1 MSTLLQAHWIL
12 PAPGQAF
19 EGGGILLEGGRV
31 AAWAETPGAVRELAS
46 RAGVEHV
53 DLGPV
58 ALSPGLVNAHAHLE
72 LSGLAGRLG
81 AGGGFIPWVGGVLRE
96 RAGLSGEDYR
106 DAVRTGAEA
115 LLASGTTAVGDV
127 DSSGAAESEH
137 AVGPLRAREN
147 REVLDGGDTART
159 PDQLRRLDAEA
170 PEGALL
176 GLSPHAPHTVGP
188 ELLAACVQRSGARRL
203 PFSVH
208 WAETP
213 EECSWLAGE
222 GGPFADLLGAAPG
235 CSGLDLL
242 QRAGA
247 LGPRTSL
254 VHANHPEP
262 GELELVAR
270 SGAVLVHCPGTHD
283 YFGRDRWPVEAWI
296 ASGVT
301 VALGTDSLA
310 SNETL
315 DMRREMALLRRTH
328 RDLAPELVLDWAT
341 RGGARALD
349 LAREIGELGIG
360 MRADLVAFEL
370 PGPEALAAPVDWVTG
385 AELVVGGVWVEG
397 CAI

>member
-1 MSTLLQAHWIL
+1 LQAHWIL
-12 PAPGQAF
+12 PTPGQAF
-19 EGGGILLEGGRV
+19 EGGGILVEGGRV

-46 RAGVEHV
+46 RTGVAHL

-58 ALSPGLVNAHAHLE
+58 ALTPGLVNAHAHLE
-72 LSGLAGRLG
+72 LSGLAGRLR
-81 AGGGFIPWVGGVLRE
+81 ASEGFIPWVGGVLRE

-106 DAVRTGAEA
+106 EAVRAGARA
-115 LLASGTTAVGDV
+115 LLESGTTAVGDV
-127 DSSGAAESEH
+127 DSSGAAESEL
-137 AVGPLRAREN
+137 AAGPLRARVY
-147 REVLDGGDTART
+147 REVLDGRNATRT
-159 PDQLRRLDAEA
+159 PDQLRRLEAEA
-170 PEGALL
+170 PEGVLL

-188 ELLAACVQRSGARRL
+188 ELLASCVQHSGARRL
-203 PFSVH
+203 PLSVH

-213 EECSWLAGE
+213 EERSWLAGE
-222 GGPFADLLGAAPG
+222 GGPFAELLGTAPG

-254 VHANHPEP
+254 VHANHPEL
-262 GELELVAR
+262 GELEQVAR

-283 YFGRDRWPVEAWI
+283 YFNRDRWPVEAWM

-315 DMRREMALLRRTH
+315 DMRREMALLRRVH
-328 RDLAPELVLDWAT
+328 PDLAPELILEWAT

-349 LAREIGELGIG
+349 LGGEIGELCLG

-370 PGPEALAAPVDWVTG
+370 PGSEARAAPLDWITG
-385 AELVVGGVWVEG
+385 AELAVGGVWIEG